1 MNRDAFKAYASVYHD
16 EVTGSRILIVV
27 ERPDGVVYRIVTD
40 FGYFQEIPHRYL
52 NYVTDLNPEKIDA
65 IILTHNHIDHT
76 GLVPKAV
83 REGYNKPIYMTEIT
97 KLFVGPFWNDSA
109 SQQVENLMDIKK
121 RFPDEAD
128 KFEIPYEQKDVED
141 TLKLCKGIPFK
152 KTIEI
157 LPGVKLTFLE
167 IGHLLGAGMVLLQCS
182 YPGRKSFNFFFT
194 GDYKLT
200 NKLFKMPSIPK
211 WLRKMEL
218 IMFHE
223 STYGTTDDDEVKKCF
238 RENMIE
244 AFSKRQNILI
254 GAFAQGRMQEMLYD
268 FKIMQDEGLIPEE
281 YIIGVDGPLGIET
294 TLKYQKVLEWFS
306 PAHKDFL
313 PKGLVFMEPGGR
325 DHVLDDGIPK
335 IIITTS
341 GMLSNGPARVYVPAF
356 LENKNSL
363 IHLVGYAA
371 EETLAR
377 KLLEAK
383 DAEFVK
389 IGSKEIKK
397 LCEVKTTRE
406 MSSHATR
413 DQMIGFINLFT
424 NIVFLG
430 INHGDHEVK
439 KAFAQTVVEQCPNV
453 GEVAILDREHMVCIY
468 QNGLS
473 KEPFSNVKIRQMNAG
488 LCCDSKL
495 YFGKENYSASK
506 NKPKISKTKLKK
518 LRKRERKTRRCRMK
532 K

>member
-1 MNRDAFKAYASVYHD
+1 MNSDAFKAYASVYHD

-27 ERPDGVVYRIVTD
+27 ERPDGVVYRIATD

-83 REGYNKPIYMTEIT
+83 REGYKNPIYMTEIT
-97 KLFVGPFWNDSA
+97 KWFIGSFWNDSA
-109 SQQVENLMDIKK
+109 SQQPENLQDIKR

-128 KFEIPYEQKDVED
+128 KFEMPYEQKDVEAS
-141 TLKLCKGIPFK
+141 LKLCKGLPFW
-152 KTIEI
+152 KTLEI
-157 LPGVKLTFLE
+157 LPGVKLTFIE
-167 IGHLLGAGMVLLQCS
+167 NGHLLGAGMVLLQCS

-200 NKLFKMPSIPK
+200 NKFFKMPRIPK
-211 WLRKMEL
+211 WLRNMEL

-223 STYGTTDDDEVKKCF
+223 ATYGTTDDEDVKKCF
-238 RENMIE
+238 KANMIE

-254 GAFAQGRMQEMLYD
+254 GGFAQGRMQELLYD
-268 FKIMQDEGLIPEE
+268 FRIMQDEGLIPDE
-281 YIIGVDGPLGIET
+281 YAICVDGPLGIET
-294 TLKYQKVLEWFS
+294 TLKYQAVLEWFS
-306 PAHKDFL
+306 PEHKDFL
-313 PKGLVFMEPGGR
+313 PKGLIYMDPGGR
-325 DHVLDDGIPK
+325 ESILEDGTPK
-335 IIITTS
+335 IVITTS
-341 GMLSNGPARVYVPAF
+341 GMLSNGPARVYVPIF
-356 LENKNSL
+356 LANKNSL

-377 KLLEAK
+377 KLLDAK

-389 IGSKEIKK
+389 IGSQEIEK

-424 NIVFLG
+424 NIVLLG
-430 INHGDHEVK
+430 INHGEHEVK
-439 KAFAQTVVEQCPNV
+439 KAFAETVVEQCPNV
-453 GEVAILDREHMVCIY
+453 GEVAVLDREHMVCIY
-468 QNGLS
+468 QNGFS
-473 KEPFSNVKIRQMNAG
+473 KEPFTNVKIKHMHAG

-495 YFGKENYSASK
+495 YFGKEDFSASR
-506 NKPKISKTKLKK
+506 NKLKISKTKEKK
-518 LRKRERKTRRCRMK
+518 LRKKEEKRRRSRRKK
-532 K
+532 